1 MYTLIIGNRTY
12 SSWSLRGWLACKASG
27 LEFETVVL
35 PMDTPA
41 WDAGSSKGE
50 LPSSKV
56 PTLWHTDATGQRMAI
71 WDSLAIIDWLADKVR
86 TARISRGHYW
96 PQDWAARA
104 LARSIS
110 AEMHSGFTALR
121 QGCPMNLKFNFP
133 DFAPSPEVLA
143 DVARIDALW
152 NEARG
157 KFHSIDEAHE
167 GPFLFGTFSAADMMF
182 APVVTR
188 IATYGLPV
196 TTASAAYVAEVLAH
210 PWMQEWTAAA
220 KAETFPFARYLVPG
234 GVPA

>member
-110 AEMHSGFTALR
+110 AA
-121 QGCPMNLKFNFP
+121 C
-133 DFAPSPEVLA
+133 
-143 DVARIDALW
+143 
-152 NEARG
+152 
-157 KFHSIDEAHE
+157 
-167 GPFLFGTFSAADMMF
+167 
-182 APVVTR
+182 
-188 IATYGLPV
+188 LPQKSSDQRMR
-196 TTASAAYVAEVLAH
+196 ASASPTH
-210 PWMQEWTAAA
+210 CHDP
-220 KAETFPFARYLVPG
+220 PNGRG
-234 GVPA
+234 